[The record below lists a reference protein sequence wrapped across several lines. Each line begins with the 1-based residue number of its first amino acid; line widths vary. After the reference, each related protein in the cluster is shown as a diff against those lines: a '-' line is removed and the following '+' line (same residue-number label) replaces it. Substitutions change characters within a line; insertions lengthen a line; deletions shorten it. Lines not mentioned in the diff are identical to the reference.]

1 MGSRSPRIAIVGK
14 GALGLLYGS
23 RAARAL
29 AEGGV
34 GPGVGERRPDAIG
47 DVPDPFVVLLQRVAR
62 RGGVVDGPPP
72 GQVVPQS
79 LELRKQPPRQYV
91 LNPSRRYECRGE
103 IWQEERYDPLRFDRD
118 RFLAL
123 LHEGDRQFRKFL
135 KTGHYLREKREEAW
149 AAPYAAALIAAE
161 EKAVR
166 EAARPKINIDFTDL
180 DRIRRD
186 AGVTRDS
193 LLTEEELAESS
204 IEPEPTEPAFDGL
217 DAQHLQ
223 ILLKLLRG
231 ESAAELIQNARL
243 MPAVAADTINEAFY
257 DEIGDSVVEYDGS
270 ALMLVEDY
278 REDLTRKL
286 GGTQT

>member
-1 MGSRSPRIAIVGK
+1 MRETAGQ
-14 GALGLLYGS
+14 LFTDCF
-23 RAARAL
+23 
-29 AEGGV
+29 GV
-34 GPGVGERRPDAIG
+34 REIHPWRPLSNA
-47 DVPDPFVVLLQRVAR
+47 VYWEETP
-62 RGGVVDGPPP
+62 
-72 GQVVPQS
+72 
-79 LELRKQPPRQYV
+79 QPPRQYV

-103 IWQEERYDPLRFDRD
+103 IRQEERYDPLRFDRD

-161 EKAVR
+161 EKAAR